1 MFLTP
6 QFICDMTD
14 VRKVRASLEE
24 LGMQVTSAGLEFVPR
39 SFLSLDQDQLTAV
52 SVLIDALNDYPD
64 VVRVWDNIQADS

>member
-1 MFLTP
+1 
-6 QFICDMTD
+6 MTD

-39 SFLSLDQDQLTAV
+39 TLMSLDQDQLNSAST
-52 SVLIDALNDYPD
+52 LIEALNDYPD